1 MSLDARIEAILFY
14 RGEPVP
20 LPELARLLGV
30 SSGEIEIALVRL
42 EKRLEESGMRL
53 MRKDESLLLATA
65 PEAAE
70 IIESLAK
77 EELAKSLG
85 SAGLETLAII
95 LYRGPLSRAAIDY
108 IRGVNSQYVL
118 RTLLIRGLTEKTAAG
133 EGQRTVLYRPTFE
146 LLSYLGVASR
156 EELAEYTAVQRELHI
171 FETTS
176 VPASDEI

>member
-95 LYRGPLSRAAIDY
+95 LYRGPLSRAALERVAELQ
-108 IRGVNSQYVL
+108 RGFV
-118 RTLLIRGLTEKTAAG
+118 G
-133 EGQRTVLYRPTFE
+133 EAR
-146 LLSYLGVASR
+146 
-156 EELAEYTAVQRELHI
+156 
-171 FETTS
+171 
-176 VPASDEI
+176 